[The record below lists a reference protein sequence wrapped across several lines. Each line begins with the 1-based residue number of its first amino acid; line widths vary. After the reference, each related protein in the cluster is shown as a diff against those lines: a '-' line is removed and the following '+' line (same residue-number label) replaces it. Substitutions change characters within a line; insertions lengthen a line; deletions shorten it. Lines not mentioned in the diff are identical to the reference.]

1 MKQHFTDGKLD
12 PQSQC
17 ARVLAAV
24 RRQGGV
30 TSWELARSG
39 ILGYTARI
47 RDLRELGYPIVTTME
62 KVKNQ
67 YGKTV
72 KRGRFTLLTQTRG

>member
-1 MKQHFTDGKLD
+1 METVKLD

-24 RRQGGV
+24 RRQGGA
-30 TSWELARSG
+30 TSWELAGSG
-39 ILGYTARI
+39 ILGYNARI
-47 RDLRELGYPIVTTME
+47 LELRQMGYPIITRME

-72 KRGRFTLLTQTRG
+72 QRGRFILASGERT

>member
-1 MKQHFTDGKLD
+1 MHNIILH
-12 PQSQC
+12 PHSQC
-17 ARVLAAV
+17 ARVLEAV
-24 RRQGGV
+24 SRKGGA
-30 TSWELARSG
+30 TSWELASSG
-39 ILGYTARI
+39 ILGYNARI
-47 RDLRELGYPIVTTME
+47 KDLRELGYPIVTTME